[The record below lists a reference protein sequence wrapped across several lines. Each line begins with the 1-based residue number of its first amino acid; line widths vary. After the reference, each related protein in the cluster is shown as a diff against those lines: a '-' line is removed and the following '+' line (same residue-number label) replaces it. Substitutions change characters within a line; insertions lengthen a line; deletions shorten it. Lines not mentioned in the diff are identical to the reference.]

1 MTKAPAVLTLALFVS
16 ACTSHNDSESVGKVT
31 PAKVAAS
38 APATAPAPAP
48 TPQFTA
54 NKPES
59 NAQVKAIAQEYGVT
73 ESKVHETASRAAELS
88 GGNASKQD
96 MLDALKAARGE

>member
-1 MTKAPAVLTLALFVS
+1 MTKVSPVLTLAIFVS
-16 ACTSHNDSESVGKVT
+16 ACTPHNNAESVSKVNS
-31 PAKVAAS
+31 ANVAAS
-38 APATAPAPAP
+38 APVMVPTTPPPA
-48 TPQFTA
+48 QMTA

-59 NAQVKAIAQEYGVT
+59 NAQVKAIAREYGVT
-73 ESKVHETASRAAELS
+73 ESKVHDTASRAAELS

>member
-1 MTKAPAVLTLALFVS
+1 MTKVSSVLTLSIFVS
-16 ACTSHNDSESVGKVT
+16 ACTPHNYSESVGKVT
-31 PAKVAAS
+31 SANVAAS
-38 APATAPAPAP
+38 APVTVPTTTP

-59 NAQVKAIAQEYGVT
+59 NAQVKAIAREYGVT
-73 ESKVHETASRAAELS
+73 ESKVHDTASRAAELS